1 MRKAI
6 AISVLVLFLTL
17 MIYLALNLR
26 PFGSPP
32 NTEMDRYFIE
42 NAQRESSTNNVV
54 TSIVFDYRGFDT
66 LGEATVLFTAVAG
79 TIAVLRSFRRK
90 EHVKV
95 INLPYLDRDMSVVV
109 RTVSNIVAPI
119 ILTFGLYI
127 ILHGHLTPG
136 GGFQGG
142 AVIATGI
149 ALLIVANSPSKVK
162 KMFSKSMLSA
172 AESLGAIGF
181 IGVAFLGIIT
191 ATFFFNVFANAGF
204 LFGNETPI
212 GINYGDLNTGGTLP
226 YMNIF
231 VGIKVMAGLGAV
243 ALFLYLLAKEG
254 EKE

>member
-1 MRKAI
+1 MRKTLA
-6 AISVLVLFLTL
+6 AVVLVLFLTL

-26 PFGSPP
+26 PFGDPP
-32 NTEMDRYFIE
+32 VRDMDKYFIE
-42 NAQRESSTNNVV
+42 NAQRECSTNNVV

-79 TIAVLRSFRRK
+79 TLAVLRSFRRMENIKVK
-90 EHVKV
+90 E
-95 INLPYLDRDMSVVV
+95 LPYLDRDMSVIV
-109 RTVSNIVAPI
+109 RTISNIVAPI
-119 ILTFGLYI
+119 ILTFGFYI

-162 KMFSKSMLSA
+162 KMFSKSLLNA

-181 IGVAFLGIIT
+181 ISVAFLGIMT
-191 ATFFFNVFANAGF
+191 ATFFYNVFANSGF
-204 LFGNETPI
+204 LFGNATES
-212 GINYGDLNTGGTLP
+212 GVNYGDLNTGGTLP

-231 VGIKVMAGLGAV
+231 VGIKVLAGLSAV
-243 ALFLYLLAKEG
+243 ALVLYLLAKEG
-254 EKE
+254 EKI